1 MLTKGG
7 ALGIIGYVVEKLDE
21 NLGTT
26 FTQDW
31 ILMNYLYCQNV
42 KYSYIS
48 IVTNKSSSKVKSA
61 ITLWSSKMAVFFK
74 VVVTMFIV
82 TFAYASTTIFF
93 NLAIFPTSLFAL

>member
-1 MLTKGG
+1 
-7 ALGIIGYVVEKLDE
+7 
-21 NLGTT
+21 
-26 FTQDW
+26 
-31 ILMNYLYCQNV
+31 
-42 KYSYIS
+42 
-48 IVTNKSSSKVKSA
+48 VKSA